1 MTYKTHVAG
10 AIALTLL
17 IDTQLTLT
25 PKQELWLYS
34 SCVLGALIPD
44 IDHPTSK
51 INKCNPFTG
60 IIGDLI
66 GHRTITHSFT
76 GLLIFDLILWI
87 ANFESIILGF
97 NIGYI
102 SHLILDMMTVSGIPL
117 LYPNKKRY
125 RIMKLKTNTEHE
137 TIVLSLLTVFI
148 CWLIFR

>member
-1 MTYKTHVAG
+1 MTYKTHIAG

-17 IDTQLTLT
+17 VDTQLTLT
-25 PKQELWLYS
+25 PKQELLLYS

-66 GHRTITHSFT
+66 GHRTLTHSLL
-76 GLLIFDLILWI
+76 GLLIFNLILYI
-87 ANFESIILGF
+87 VNFKSIVLGF

-102 SHLILDMMTVSGIPL
+102 SHLLLDMMTVSGIPL

-137 TIVLSLLTVFI
+137 TIVLSLLIVFI
-148 CWLIFR
+148 GWFIFR